1 MKEPQENL
9 RLFVARF
16 EKTPATIDIQQERV
30 DAFFNGFILIE
41 CVLTEKECSV
51 LAVRNISVWG
61 NDLPSLGG
69 YLDFAGPLPRL
80 DLTESNPLDTMDV
93 NMFYPLLGKKDPVL
107 EEFDAVYP
115 PLEILRGKMSLEILD
130 KSEMSPRSSLSLFL
144 EADPKNLLGIVRAV
158 TLEEV
163 ELNFQPLT
171 GSGEEITH
179 HSLNACTGAPPAGGQ
194 ANYSLTLRFVSLSTV
209 PGNQPAAG
217 ALVHPLEGV
226 AQAQIN
232 GACEVWWLRAGI
244 KLTPY
249 QVAGQLDII
258 EAINKLGGVPSP
270 AVQQNLPNQNNA
282 GQAVNAAIE
291 VYLVDQLL
299 GTALNPATGGG
310 ITFGNGTR
318 DAFVILE
325 INKAQNNPYLLAH
338 ELGHV
343 LRLIHPGEP
352 LPASNPNNLIH
363 GSECSVMV
371 PDSPMSSRNTINN
384 INQARTPPPL
394 GPLLDIGVGTCTLNP
409 SPNQTFYHIVRDFPL
424 DDGVEPSVPKP
435 PATFWWTHSDVWNSN
450 KLPGTINM
458 YLPTTPGGL
467 ETPMFNPDHS
477 PIHTEPSRLHTNQMY
492 VRLHT
497 CNQLTSDVDVHLFL
511 AVPGVALEP
520 LTRITPLGAGE
531 VNPLLFDV
539 NGSGPFINTRP
550 SPGSPT
556 YKKIEWN
563 VPAGYPAHC
572 CVFAAAVSA
581 NEADGGLG
589 AIVNNPATNHF
600 IQLFNRLANDNDVA
614 QRNLHI
620 QNILPWKDSLHTIL
634 NWLQFANPMARAGQA
649 TLIID
654 ARRAARLTNL
664 QFMWENGESLSIEG
678 WQKEAHSLRLASSI
692 QPGSRFAFRLHAVL
706 PPDLPM
712 GSEFPIQLSFRIGR
726 KLVGGFTHLIR
737 VSPFEHVAGQVLDNL
752 YGAFLDCAEVLRSN
766 TLHELANEVRY
777 WALRYPDSPERALLW
792 ISYLASHL
800 LDCTENLDTDAHFIA
815 LQRAH
820 GYHAGQIQDLLF
832 LLVAALSSRR
842 IPQSPWLERVRY
854 LSDRLQWVAGRLIRE
869 SQ

>member
-9 RLFVARF
+9 RLYVARF
-16 EKTPATIDIQQERV
+16 EKTPATIDTQQERLG
-30 DAFFNGFILIE
+30 AYFNGFVLIE
-41 CVLTEKECSV
+41 CVLTENECSV
-51 LAVRNISVWG
+51 FAVRNISVWG
-61 NDLPSLGG
+61 NDLPALGG

-80 DLTESNPLDTMDV
+80 DLSESNPLDTMDV
-93 NMFYPLLGKKDPVL
+93 NMFYPLLGEKDPVL
-107 EEFDAVYP
+107 VESDAVYP
-115 PLEILRGKMSLEILD
+115 PLETLRGKMSLEMSD
-130 KSEMSPRSSLSLFL
+130 KSEMSPLGSLSLYL
-144 EADPKNLLGIVRAV
+144 QADSKNLLGIVRAV

-171 GSGEEITH
+171 GTGEEITH
-179 HSLNACTGAPPAGGQ
+179 HSLTTCTGAPLAGGQ
-194 ANYSLTLRFVSLSTV
+194 ANFSLTLRFVSLSSV
-209 PGNQPAAG
+209 SGNQPAAG

-232 GACEVWWLRAGI
+232 RACEVWWLRAGI
-244 KLTPY
+244 KLTPF
-249 QVAGQLDII
+249 QVAGQLDIV
-258 EAINKLGGVPSP
+258 EAVNKFAGTPSP
-270 AVQQNLPNQNNA
+270 AVQQNLQNSA
-282 GQAVNAAIE
+282 GRAVNTAIE

-299 GTALNPATGGG
+299 GTAIDPATGGG
-310 ITFGNGTR
+310 ITFRSGTR

-343 LRLIHPGEP
+343 LRLIHPGDP
-352 LPASNPNNLIH
+352 LPVPNPNNLIH

-371 PDSPMSSRNTINN
+371 PDSPMSSRNTIDN

-394 GPLLDIGVGTCTLNP
+394 GPLLDIGVGTCTVDP
-409 SPNQTFYHIVRDFPL
+409 SPDKNYFHIVRDFPL

-435 PATFWWTHSDVWNSN
+435 PATVWWTHSDVWNSN
-450 KLPGTINM
+450 KLPGTVNM
-458 YLPTTPGGL
+458 YLPTTAGGL
-467 ETPMFNPDHS
+467 ETPMFNPDYS

-497 CNQLTSDVDVHLFL
+497 CNQLASDVNVHLFL

-531 VNPLLFDV
+531 ANPLLFDV
-539 NGSGPFINTRP
+539 NASGPFVNTRP
-550 SPGSPT
+550 SPGRPT

-600 IQLFNRLANDNDVA
+600 IQLFNRLASDNDVA

-620 QNILPWKDSLHTIL
+620 QNILSWRNSLHTIL
-634 NWLQFANPMARAGQA
+634 NWLQFANPLARAGQA

-654 ARRAARLTNL
+654 ARQAARLTNL
-664 QFMWENGESLSIEG
+664 QFIRENGEDLSIEG
-678 WQKEAHSLRLASSI
+678 WQNGPRSLTLARSL
-692 QPGSRFAFRLHAVL
+692 QPGSSFAFRLHAIL

-712 GSEFPIQLSFRIGR
+712 GSEFPIQLTFRIGR
-726 KLVGGFTHLIR
+726 KVVGGFTHVIR
-737 VSPFEHVAGQVLDNL
+737 VSPFEHVAGQVLDDL
-752 YGAFLDCAEVLRSN
+752 YGALVDCADVLRSRA
-766 TLHELANEVRY
+766 LYELANEVRY
-777 WALRYPDSPERALLW
+777 WAHKYPDNPERALLW
-792 ISYLASHL
+792 ISYLAAHL
-800 LDCTENLDTDAHFIA
+800 LDCAEDLDTDAHFIA

-820 GYHAGQIQDLLF
+820 SYHAGQIQNLLF
-832 LLVAALSSRR
+832 LLAAMLSSRR
-842 IPQSPWLERVRY
+842 ILQPPWLERVRY
-854 LSDRLQWVAGRLIRE
+854 LSDQLQLIAGRRIRE
-869 SQ
+869 NQ